1 MPDKIENFNPNSYYN
16 SPAPITQNFAFNI
29 PSTID
34 ASNIISK
41 STNTI
46 NAFKQAQNLKNFTNI
61 GNIAGAAGTVVS
73 SLLGDKREYS
83 GTYGNVAR
91 TADSIYDT
99 ASDVISV
106 IPGWGTAVSGIMKGA
121 GALNQVMGKL
131 GNSNDGMTVQDAL
144 LSSKIFN
151 IGGLNPVSW
160 VANGFGK
167 KSISMENQ
175 DFISQERLNSNMD
188 AYSGSQNTYESAMK
202 KANKKYSLFSNGA
215 RHGAN
220 GQIRKANAESDLRL
234 QVYDNN
240 LLSQIRG
247 MQQTSINNQ
256 GYQNLINGDLRT
268 AAFGRKGLKLMKR
281 SRLKN
286 IINLSNEKIL
296 ENQQAKNKQE
306 EVEIPQNEQI
316 NLDNKEVIDSF
327 QKGGKTENNEKQIK
341 ERLFKEWP
349 VLSNIEFHIVPDSNF
364 TTKNTGVGSI
374 EYFSPEEE
382 YMSYPNGFK
391 YKNPYLGE
399 ASIVY
404 NPNDNDYEDIKMD
417 LLHALRVQDPKYR
430 ALVNEIDKIVLE
442 GDDDLRSN
450 AKLRYDEDLKKYGK
464 EYMPFE
470 NYVQNEVDGLLRNL
484 FYNGSSEILK
494 SKRYYP
500 NKENLKKWNKHL
512 MPYIQKIEAYLNGT
526 QAFKQ
531 GGQMNVIPEG
541 ALHARKNG
549 MELAE
554 KGEITHK
561 GIPVVDNNG
570 EQQAEIERNEVIFNH
585 STTTKIEELYKKF
598 SNTDKESEKDEIAIK
613 AGKIL
618 TNELINNTEDNTGLI
633 QEIAEKNNL
642 EYYDRSEKI

>member
-151 IGGLNPVSW
+151 VGGLNPVSW

-268 AAFGRKGLKLMKR
+268 AAFGRKGLKLVKR

-327 QKGGKTENNEKQIK
+327 QKGGKPEKKEEINDNISLEDFINQKIQERTEAAIK
-341 ERLFKEWP
+341 KATTRKTGYKFKNKSWKNCIATATDNYGVPICLRNSDLAADPKKYGFEELQFGDNTDTLPDGVLIQDYNKPNDYTTPGHTIMLVGRTETGAPIYSYSSGSSDPSDMHNSTTNYFFDKWNDKVKPRAYRYIGTPAERAAW
-349 VLSNIEFHIVPDSNF
+349 
-364 TTKNTGVGSI
+364 
-374 EYFSPEEE
+374 EEE
-382 YMSYPNGFK
+382 YRAMYP
-391 YKNPYLGE
+391 
-399 ASIVY
+399 
-404 NPNDNDYEDIKMD
+404 
-417 LLHALRVQDPKYR
+417 
-430 ALVNEIDKIVLE
+430 
-442 GDDDLRSN
+442 
-450 AKLRYDEDLKKYGK
+450 
-464 EYMPFE
+464 
-470 NYVQNEVDGLLRNL
+470 EV
-484 FYNGSSEILK
+484 E
-494 SKRYYP
+494 
-500 NKENLKKWNKHL
+500 
-512 MPYIQKIEAYLNGT
+512 
-526 QAFKQ
+526 AFKE

-541 ALHARKNG
+541 ALHARKNN
-549 MELAE
+549 MEGA
-554 KGEITHK
+554 GEDFTAK

-570 EQQAEIERNEVIFNH
+570 EQQAEIEKEEW
-585 STTTKIEELYKKF
+585 TMTKELTDDVEKWYKEYYKEDT
-598 SNTDKESEKDEIAIK
+598 SQKDKDELAIKCGKRITKELLHNTDDRA
-613 AGKIL
+613 
-618 TNELINNTEDNTGLI
+618 NLIT
-633 QEIAEKNNL
+633 KML
-642 EYYDRSEKI
+642 EEEE